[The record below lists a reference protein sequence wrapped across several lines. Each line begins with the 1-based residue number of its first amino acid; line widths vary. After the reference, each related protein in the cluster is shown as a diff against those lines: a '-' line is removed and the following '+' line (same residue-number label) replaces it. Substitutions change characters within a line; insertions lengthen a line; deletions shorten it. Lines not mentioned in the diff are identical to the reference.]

1 MVIWISFTCNARG
14 IDSHK
19 SRWRSSR
26 NVNYTPRL
34 KPKGRPIWAWLW
46 AWLKLTLSCFIS
58 PFVTL
63 KDTLSAKIF
72 VSSWFTPLSEG
83 TNIPGLFTETFPPWL
98 VFFRWVSSALC
109 ANYKLFP
116 VIAGPDNLAS
126 VSLKKQWNTA
136 LILLVRWLAYNATIS
151 IHCAWKVWIYQVI
164 QNS

>member
-34 KPKGRPIWAWLW
+34 KPQVDI
-46 AWLKLTLSCFIS
+46 KLCFIS